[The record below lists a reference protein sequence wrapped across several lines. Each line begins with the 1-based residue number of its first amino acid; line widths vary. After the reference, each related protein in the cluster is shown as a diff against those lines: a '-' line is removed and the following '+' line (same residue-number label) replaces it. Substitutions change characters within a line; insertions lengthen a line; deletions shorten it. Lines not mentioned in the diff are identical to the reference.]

1 MRHSLLIV
9 LAVMIPMFSVV
20 AQSGSN
26 SRLSKAG
33 QAQWKAAEA
42 IEKMAST
49 PADQEQVAKEYELVL
64 NTDPNYAPALLK
76 LGKIYRQ
83 IGLEK
88 GESAFKKSEGFLNRY
103 QQVAPQAAD
112 EVNEE
117 MALLNAYRRKFDNG
131 PAHFVGKWGYEGV
144 SSWVLDVSYNNG
156 TFSYKIN
163 DDWGE
168 IEKIEPCAEGVK
180 YYMVCENDRRSYI
193 QSKGWK
199 RLYDDCDSKAK
210 SGFPTSGVYYYDKII
225 SKCVILFT
233 LSGKAPIRSI
243 DKFESY
249 YYLNGNL
256 TYAEDCTR
264 EMQRKIVLV
273 KK

>member
-9 LAVMIPMFSVV
+9 LALMIPMFSAV

-26 SRLSKAG
+26 SRLTKAG
-33 QAQWKAAEA
+33 QAQWKAAET

-131 PAHFVGKWGYEGV
+131 PTRFVGRWGFPAA
-144 SSWVLDVSYNNG
+144 SSWILEISYDNG
-156 TFSYKIN
+156 TYSYKIN

-168 IEKIEPCAEGVK
+168 IEKIEPCANGVR
-180 YYMVCENDRRSYI
+180 YYQTCVSDHRQELKR
-193 QSKGWK
+193 KGWSK
-199 RLYDDCDSKAK
+199 YQDDRDSNAK
-210 SGFPTSGVYYYDKII
+210 SGFPTSGVYYYDKTI

-233 LSGKAPIRSI
+233 LSGKAPVRSI
-243 DKFESY
+243 DKYETY